1 MYDENKVKL
10 IKFLCA
16 KITGR
21 KTRQM
26 NRSSLIFYFLA
37 SILKERK
44 KKRKEKYEKFNRSQ
58 DMIPLQSI
66 STI

>member
-1 MYDENKVKL
+1 MREDY
-10 IKFLCA
+10 
-16 KITGR
+16 
-21 KTRQM
+21 RQM

-58 DMIPLQSI
+58 DMIPL
-66 STI
+66 